1 MMTRIRGQRD
11 FGIGVIYLALGLAG
25 FIISRNYSFGTA
37 GRMGPGYFPTIISSL
52 LMLFGVITVA
62 RGVFRE
68 GTPIGAINWKG
79 IFLVT
84 LSVCAFGYLLERTGV
99 VLALLALILISA
111 TASERFRL
119 EIRAIAGLVALI
131 VFCTVVFAEGLGLP
145 MPILG
150 EWFRN

>member
-1 MMTRIRGQRD
+1 MTRIRGQRD

-25 FIISRNYSFGTA
+25 FIIARNYNFGTA

-52 LMLFGVITVA
+52 LIVFGMVTVGRGLF
-62 RGVFRE
+62 RD
-68 GTPIGAINWKG
+68 GTAIGAINWKG

-84 LSVCAFGYLLERTGV
+84 LSVCAFGYLLERAGV
-99 VLALLALILISA
+99 VIALLSLVLISA
-111 TASERFRL
+111 AASERFRL

-131 VFCTVVFAEGLGLP
+131 AFCAVVFVEGLGLP